1 MCRINL
7 SNHNTADVKVLTDTV
22 QKEVEAIRTIII
34 DGTLQDQQQDIDNL
48 LCLYESCHVLN
59 VLPQKWSKEHLFKCN
74 CTMHFQ
80 RTSCQHVLLAV
91 LGVIH

>member
-1 MCRINL
+1 MKSQALMCRINL

-48 LCLYESCHVLN
+48 LCLYESCHM
-59 VLPQKWSKEHLFKCN
+59 S
-74 CTMHFQ
+74 
-80 RTSCQHVLLAV
+80 
-91 LGVIH
+91 